1 MEQSVRS
8 SLLAIGAQFLRKK
21 IRQQNE
27 SRTSTP
33 MNESAAPATG
43 PLLDPDT
50 GEFTGSDDALIERC
64 SLQGLLVRYWGRWQ
78 RRIVQTITFEDA
90 QTHRRSMSIDVSGAR
105 LAVILDEWDV
115 GRAPLYL
122 PVSTGML
129 PGPILDIDAR
139 DGRGATLSIA
149 RRHENNEATTY
160 QLLAVLIG
168 RTPLRPAVHDS
179 WMKVAAKTIYQ
190 YLKHQEKIP
199 ETVAKEFE
207 QIEGMPD
214 DIKNF
219 AMSAD
224 FLNELDYLKHYYT
237 LHVVYTPPR
246 DDEHR
251 VRDDVL
257 KISWLERAARTRLG
271 IGAAL
276 RSVLVPGPWPYAI
289 DLPLLTGSK
298 HGGTHI
304 RLIAPEDLEIGR
316 LALAFG
322 DQEIPLLPQSTGSAS
337 DSRPY
342 TTPQT
347 LSDDHSNPAVELTRD
362 RRQAEI
368 LIHPRALTD
377 LENRIIKKNTPDSSQ
392 WVMTATFNPGHHKFL
407 LPAAINLIATVA
419 LLCLAH
425 HFSWGIASAPAGT
438 ASTPAPSTAFLSM
451 IPPLVTMYF
460 ASPREHAIAGQFHAF
475 GRMLV
480 TLSAGIALLY
490 AALETY
496 DTSRTSMHCLPLGHP
511 LDLCAGARTSF
522 AVVISVCCLSIL
534 YLVVLMVS
542 VNASHIDA
550 FRLRKNLA
558 AARDLLPEEQKK
570 SGALF
575 RRRCSLYLQG
585 VISMIFMMLLVRRN
599 FDAPPPRIRRVIGV
613 DIVL

>member
-8 SLLAIGAQFLRKK
+8 SLLAIGAQLLRKR

-33 MNESAAPATG
+33 VNESAAPAPG

-64 SLQGLLVRYWGRWQ
+64 ALQGLLVRYRGRWQ

-139 DGRGATLSIA
+139 DGHGATLSIA

-160 QLLAVLIG
+160 QLLAVLLG
-168 RTPLRPAVHDS
+168 RAPLRPGRRPAAHDS
-179 WMKVAAKTIYQ
+179 WVKVAAKTIYQ
-190 YLKHQEKIP
+190 
-199 ETVAKEFE
+199 
-207 QIEGMPD
+207 
-214 DIKNF
+214 
-219 AMSAD
+219 
-224 FLNELDYLKHYYT
+224 YLKHYYT

-271 IGAAL
+271 IGDAL
-276 RSVLVPGPWPYAI
+276 RSVFIPGPWPYAI

-347 LSDDHSNPAVELTRD
+347 LSDDHSNPAVELTRN

-368 LIHPRALTD
+368 LVHPRTLTD
-377 LENRIIKKNTPDSSQ
+377 LENRIINKNKNNTSDSSQ
-392 WVMTATFNPGHHKFL
+392 WVMTATFNPGHHRFL

-425 HFSWGIASAPAGT
+425 HFSWGTASAPT
-438 ASTPAPSTAFLSM
+438 PSTAFLSM

-511 LDLCAGARTSF
+511 LNLCAGARTSF
-522 AVVISVCCLSIL
+522 AIVISVCCLSIL

-550 FRLRKNLA
+550 FRLQKNLA
-558 AARDLLPEEQKK
+558 AARNLLPEEQTNN
-570 SGALF
+570 GAL
-575 RRRCSLYLQG
+575 RRRRRSLHRQG
-585 VISMIFMMLLVRRN
+585 VISMIFMTLLVRRN
-599 FDAPPPRIRRVIGV
+599 FDAPPPRIR
-613 DIVL
+613 

>member
-1 MEQSVRS
+1 MEQFVRS
-8 SLLAIGAQFLRKK
+8 SLLAIGAQFLRKRT
-21 IRQQNE
+21 RQQNE

-33 MNESAAPATG
+33 VNESAAPAPG

-64 SLQGLLVRYWGRWQ
+64 SLQGLLVRYRGRWQ

-105 LAVILDEWDV
+105 LAVILDEWDI

-149 RRHENNEATTY
+149 RRYENNEATTY

-168 RTPLRPAVHDS
+168 RAPLRPGRRPAAHDS
-179 WMKVAAKTIYQ
+179 WVKVAAKTIYQ
-190 YLKHQEKIP
+190 YLKHWEKTP

-271 IGAAL
+271 IGDAL
-276 RSVLVPGPWPYAI
+276 RSVFVPGPWPYAI

-347 LSDDHSNPAVELTRD
+347 LSDDHSNPAVELTRN

-368 LIHPRALTD
+368 LVHPRTLTD
-377 LENRIIKKNTPDSSQ
+377 LENRIINKNKNNTSDSSQ
-392 WVMTATFNPGHHKFL
+392 WVMTATFNPGHHRFL

-425 HFSWGIASAPAGT
+425 HFSWGTASAPT
-438 ASTPAPSTAFLSM
+438 PSTAFLSM

-511 LDLCAGARTSF
+511 LNLCVGARTFF
-522 AVVISVCCLSIL
+522 AIVISVCCLSIL

-558 AARDLLPEEQKK
+558 AARNLLPEEQTKN
-570 SGALF
+570 GAL
-575 RRRCSLYLQG
+575 RRRRRSLHRQG
-585 VISMIFMMLLVRRN
+585 VISMIFMTLLVRRN
-599 FDAPPPRIRRVIGV
+599 FDAPPPRIR
-613 DIVL
+613 

>member
-8 SLLAIGAQFLRKK
+8 SLLAIGAQLLRKR

-33 MNESAAPATG
+33 VNESAAPAPG

-64 SLQGLLVRYWGRWQ
+64 ALQGLLVRYRGRWQ

-160 QLLAVLIG
+160 QLLAVLLG
-168 RTPLRPAVHDS
+168 RAPLRPGRRPAAHDS
-179 WMKVAAKTIYQ
+179 WVKVAAKTIYQ
-190 YLKHQEKIP
+190 
-199 ETVAKEFE
+199 
-207 QIEGMPD
+207 
-214 DIKNF
+214 
-219 AMSAD
+219 
-224 FLNELDYLKHYYT
+224 YLKHYYT

-271 IGAAL
+271 IGDAL
-276 RSVLVPGPWPYAI
+276 RSVFIPGPWPYAI

-347 LSDDHSNPAVELTRD
+347 LSDDHSNPAVELTRN

-368 LIHPRALTD
+368 LVHPRTLTD
-377 LENRIIKKNTPDSSQ
+377 LENRIINKNKNNTSDSSQ
-392 WVMTATFNPGHHKFL
+392 WVMTATFNPGHHRFL

-425 HFSWGIASAPAGT
+425 HFSWGTASAPT
-438 ASTPAPSTAFLSM
+438 PSTAFLSM

-511 LDLCAGARTSF
+511 LNLCAGARTSF
-522 AVVISVCCLSIL
+522 AIVISVCCLSIL

-558 AARDLLPEEQKK
+558 AARNLLPEEQTNN
-570 SGALF
+570 GAL
-575 RRRCSLYLQG
+575 RRRRRSLHRQG
-585 VISMIFMMLLVRRN
+585 VISMIFMTLLVRRN
-599 FDAPPPRIRRVIGV
+599 FDAPPPRIR
-613 DIVL
+613 

>member
-1 MEQSVRS
+1 
-8 SLLAIGAQFLRKK
+8 
-21 IRQQNE
+21 
-27 SRTSTP
+27 
-33 MNESAAPATG
+33 
-43 PLLDPDT
+43 
-50 GEFTGSDDALIERC
+50 
-64 SLQGLLVRYWGRWQ
+64 
-78 RRIVQTITFEDA
+78 
-90 QTHRRSMSIDVSGAR
+90 MSIDVSGAR

-160 QLLAVLIG
+160 QLLAVLLG
-168 RTPLRPAVHDS
+168 RAPLRPGRRPAAHDS
-179 WMKVAAKTIYQ
+179 WVKVAAKTIYQ
-190 YLKHQEKIP
+190 
-199 ETVAKEFE
+199 
-207 QIEGMPD
+207 
-214 DIKNF
+214 
-219 AMSAD
+219 
-224 FLNELDYLKHYYT
+224 YLKHYYT

>member
-8 SLLAIGAQFLRKK
+8 SLLAIGAQLLRKR

-33 MNESAAPATG
+33 VNESAAPAPG

-64 SLQGLLVRYWGRWQ
+64 ALQGLLVRYRGRWQ

-139 DGRGATLSIA
+139 DGHGATLSIA

-160 QLLAVLIG
+160 QLLAVLLG
-168 RTPLRPAVHDS
+168 RAPLRPGRRPAAHDS
-179 WMKVAAKTIYQ
+179 WVKVAAKTIYQ
-190 YLKHQEKIP
+190 
-199 ETVAKEFE
+199 
-207 QIEGMPD
+207 
-214 DIKNF
+214 
-219 AMSAD
+219 
-224 FLNELDYLKHYYT
+224 YLKHYYT

-271 IGAAL
+271 IGDAL
-276 RSVLVPGPWPYAI
+276 RSVFVPGPWPYAI

-347 LSDDHSNPAVELTRD
+347 LSDDHSNPAVELTRN

-368 LIHPRALTD
+368 LVHPRTLTD
-377 LENRIIKKNTPDSSQ
+377 LENRIINKNKNNTSDSSQ
-392 WVMTATFNPGHHKFL
+392 WVMTATFNPGHHRFL

-425 HFSWGIASAPAGT
+425 HFSWGTASAPT
-438 ASTPAPSTAFLSM
+438 PSTAFLSM

-511 LDLCAGARTSF
+511 LNLCAGARTSF
-522 AVVISVCCLSIL
+522 AIVISVCCLSIL

-558 AARDLLPEEQKK
+558 AARNLLPEEQTNN
-570 SGALF
+570 GAL
-575 RRRCSLYLQG
+575 RRRRRSLHRQG
-585 VISMIFMMLLVRRN
+585 VISMIFMTLLVRRN
-599 FDAPPPRIRRVIGV
+599 FDAPPPRIR
-613 DIVL
+613 

>member
-8 SLLAIGAQFLRKK
+8 SLLAIGAQLLRKR

-33 MNESAAPATG
+33 VNESAAPAPG

-64 SLQGLLVRYWGRWQ
+64 ALQGLLVRYRGRWQ

-139 DGRGATLSIA
+139 DGHGATLSIA

-160 QLLAVLIG
+160 QLLAVLLG
-168 RTPLRPAVHDS
+168 RAPLRPGRRPAAHDS
-179 WMKVAAKTIYQ
+179 WVKVAAKTIYQ
-190 YLKHQEKIP
+190 
-199 ETVAKEFE
+199 
-207 QIEGMPD
+207 
-214 DIKNF
+214 
-219 AMSAD
+219 
-224 FLNELDYLKHYYT
+224 YLKHYYT

-271 IGAAL
+271 IGDAL
-276 RSVLVPGPWPYAI
+276 RSVFIPGPWPYAI

-347 LSDDHSNPAVELTRD
+347 LSDDHSNPAVELTRN

-368 LIHPRALTD
+368 LVHPRTLTD
-377 LENRIIKKNTPDSSQ
+377 LENRIINKNKNNTSDSSQ
-392 WVMTATFNPGHHKFL
+392 WVMTATFNPGHHRFL

-425 HFSWGIASAPAGT
+425 HFSWGTASAPT
-438 ASTPAPSTAFLSM
+438 PSTAFLSM

-511 LDLCAGARTSF
+511 LNLCAGARTSF
-522 AVVISVCCLSIL
+522 AIVISVCCLSIL

-558 AARDLLPEEQKK
+558 AARNLLPEEQTNN
-570 SGALF
+570 GAL
-575 RRRCSLYLQG
+575 RRRRRSLHRQG
-585 VISMIFMMLLVRRN
+585 VISMIFMTLLVRRN
-599 FDAPPPRIRRVIGV
+599 FDAPPHRIR
-613 DIVL
+613 

>member
-8 SLLAIGAQFLRKK
+8 SLLAIGAQLLRKR

-33 MNESAAPATG
+33 VNESAAPAPG

-64 SLQGLLVRYWGRWQ
+64 ALQGLLVRYRGRWQ

-139 DGRGATLSIA
+139 DGHGATLSIA

-160 QLLAVLIG
+160 QLLAVLLG
-168 RTPLRPAVHDS
+168 RAPLRPGRRPAAHDS
-179 WMKVAAKTIYQ
+179 WVKVAAKTIYQ
-190 YLKHQEKIP
+190 
-199 ETVAKEFE
+199 
-207 QIEGMPD
+207 
-214 DIKNF
+214 
-219 AMSAD
+219 
-224 FLNELDYLKHYYT
+224 YLKHYYT

-271 IGAAL
+271 IGDAL
-276 RSVLVPGPWPYAI
+276 RSVFIPGPWPYAI

-347 LSDDHSNPAVELTRD
+347 LSDDHSNPAVELTRN

-368 LIHPRALTD
+368 LVHPRTLTD
-377 LENRIIKKNTPDSSQ
+377 LENRIINKNKNNTSDSSQ
-392 WVMTATFNPGHHKFL
+392 WVMTATFNPGHHRFL

-425 HFSWGIASAPAGT
+425 HFSWGTASAPT
-438 ASTPAPSTAFLSM
+438 PSTAFLSM

-511 LDLCAGARTSF
+511 LNLCAGARTSF
-522 AVVISVCCLSIL
+522 AIVISVCCLSIL

-558 AARDLLPEEQKK
+558 AARNLLPEEQTNN
-570 SGALF
+570 GAL
-575 RRRCSLYLQG
+575 RRRRRSLHRQG
-585 VISMIFMMLLVRRN
+585 VISMIFMTLLVRRN
-599 FDAPPPRIRRVIGV
+599 FDAPPPRIR
-613 DIVL
+613 